1 MDLQGR
7 VAVVT
12 GGASGIG
19 AASVELLRE
28 AGAVP
33 VSWDLGGSPDI
44 TVDVSDAAAVT
55 DAIGETVRRFG
66 QPTLLVAAAAVPH
79 RSLIIDHDV
88 EAWDRVFAVGMRGV
102 MLSIQAVARTAIEEG
117 TGGSFVLISSNNG
130 ILADRYLSAY
140 SSVKAG
146 VNHLARVAAREL
158 GEHDIRV
165 NAIGPG
171 PTETQMLAKN
181 LQIPGYVEK
190 IEQVTPLGRIGTAH
204 DIADSVVNLMR
215 AGWITGQVVQ
225 SDGGASLTTPRGESR
240 AASQATAS
248 GSDGSVPQPLA

>member
-28 AGAVP
+28 SGAVP

-44 TVDVSDAAAVT
+44 KVDVSDATAVGAAI
-55 DAIGETVRRFG
+55 AETVERFG
-66 QPTLLVAAAAVPH
+66 RPTLLVAAAAVPH

-190 IEQVTPLGRIGTAH
+190 IEQVTPLGRIGTSH
-204 DIADSVVNLMR
+204 DIADSIVNLMR

-225 SDGGASLTTPRGESR
+225 SDGGASLTTPRGDSR
-240 AASQATAS
+240 SAGQATAN
-248 GSDGSVPQPLA
+248 GSNGSVPQPLA

>member
-1 MDLQGR
+1 MDLHGR

-19 AASVELLRE
+19 AASVELLRD

-33 VSWDLGGSPDI
+33 VSWDLGEPSDVS
-44 TVDVSDAAAVT
+44 VDVSDAAAVG
-55 DAIGETVRRFG
+55 DAIAETAERFG
-66 QPTLLVAAAAVPH
+66 RPTLLVAGAAVAH
-79 RSLIIDHDV
+79 RSLIVDHDV

-102 MLSIQAVARTAIEEG
+102 MLSVQAVARTAIEEG

-130 ILADRYLSAY
+130 IMADRYLSAY

-158 GEHDIRV
+158 GEHGIRV

-171 PTETQMLAKN
+171 PTETQMLSKN
-181 LQIPGYVEK
+181 LQIPGYVEQ
-190 IEQVTPLGRIGTAH
+190 IEKVTPLGRIGTAH

-215 AGWITGQVVQ
+215 AGWITGQVLQ
-225 SDGGASLTTPRGESR
+225 SDGGASLTTPRGDSR
-240 AASQATAS
+240 AAGQSAA
-248 GSDGSVPQPLA
+248 GGADGPVPQSHA